1 MVLRPRLAATV
12 ALAILAACRT
22 SAPPAAIDPALS
34 ARVPPATVA
43 LAGVDLD
50 RLRTSPAFAKF
61 PPAARAFLQPFDRAH
76 QVLIAST
83 GAELLAIARGP
94 VPGATQ
100 IAPDLALS
108 GAPNLIA
115 AATAVHPPAA
125 ILAPAES
132 VAPTSPLWLAIRG
145 GIALPL
151 EGNLGNVNNLLRD
164 TDYVTL
170 AAQPNDPAD
179 LNLVAHCLTPAA
191 AVRFEQSFRAIVS
204 LAAAANARQPA
215 IARLLLSIRIQRDA
229 LVVRASLTA
238 PLDVLAK
245 LP

>member
-12 ALAILAACRT
+12 AFAILAACRT
-22 SAPPAAIDPALS
+22 PAPPAAIDPALS

-50 RLRTSPAFAKF
+50 RLRPSPLFAKL
-61 PPAARAFLQPFDRAH
+61 PPAAHAFLQPFDRAH

-83 GAELLAIARGP
+83 GIELLAIARGP

-115 AATAVHPPAA
+115 AATAAHPPAA
-125 ILAPAES
+125 ILTPAES

-145 GIALPL
+145 GIAFPL
-151 EGNLGNVNNLLRD
+151 EGNLANINNLLRD

-170 AAQPNDPAD
+170 AVQPNDPAE
-179 LNLVAHCLTPAA
+179 LNLIAHCPTPAA
-191 AVRFEQSFRAIVS
+191 ALRFEQSLRAIVS

-215 IARLLLSIRIQRDA
+215 IARPLQYVRIRRDE

-238 PLDVLAK
+238 PLDALAK